1 MSSRIEKDLA
11 ELVKAGAVNE
21 KTAGLI
27 RAFYDEKNKRRGP
40 GFLLIAF
47 SILGSVLLGGGVILL
62 LAHNWEDF
70 GRPLRAFI
78 SFLPLVIAQV
88 LALYAGFSKKESVAW
103 REGTGAFLYLAI
115 GISISLISQ
124 TYHISGNLP
133 AFLFT
138 WMLLGL
144 PIGYL
149 LGALSP
155 VVLFLAG
162 FVGWVT
168 ACEDNRHLQPGLAFY
183 WPLLL
188 LVLPYALRLW
198 KKERNGFR
206 LSVLLWVFSGA
217 LLTSQIFLMDRVL
230 PAYWVPHFAALFS
243 LMLLAGSFPFFREK
257 PLMAN
262 PLFALG
268 SLGMIIFLFVL
279 SFKEPWSDIGR
290 KAVRD
295 WFDSRHRVNF
305 FQVGNGALV
314 FATAV
319 FFWIRTAWERRWTD
333 LVWGSGFIL
342 IAVFY
347 FFAVGSHK
355 IGFEYFVVNLYL
367 LALGILA
374 IVSASRQAK
383 IGLLNYGML
392 ILSGVVAVR
401 FFDENFSFL
410 TRGLAF
416 IAIGG
421 GFLVF
426 NFVFVRKW
434 KDKK

>member
-1 MSSRIEKDLA
+1 MSSRIEKDLE
-11 ELVKAGAVNE
+11 ELVKAGVVNE
-21 KTAGLI
+21 KTAGLV
-27 RAFYDEKNKRRGP
+27 RAYYEEKSKRRGP

-78 SFLPLVIAQV
+78 SFLPLVIGQV
-88 LALYAGFSKKESVAW
+88 LALYAGFAKKDSVAW

-149 LGALSP
+149 LGGLSP
-155 VVLFLAG
+155 IVLFLAG
-162 FVGWVT
+162 FVGWVV
-168 ACEDNRHLQPGLAFY
+168 ACEDSPRLQPGTAFY
-183 WPLLL
+183 WPILL

-198 KKERNGFR
+198 KKERAGFR
-206 LSVLLWVFSGA
+206 LPVFLWVFSAA
-217 LLTSQIFLMDRVL
+217 LLFTQIFLMDRVL
-230 PAYWVPHFAALFS
+230 PSYWIPHFAALFS
-243 LMLLAGSFPFFREK
+243 LMLLAGSFPAFRERV
-257 PLMAN
+257 LVAN
-262 PLFALG
+262 PFFALG
-268 SLGMIIFLFVL
+268 SLGMIVFLFVL
-279 SFKEPWSDIGR
+279 SFKGPWTDI
-290 KAVRD
+290 
-295 WFDSRHRVNF
+295 SRHSLRSWLDYHHRVDF

-314 FATAV
+314 FAGAV
-319 FFWIRTAWERRWTD
+319 FLWIRTAWEKRWAD
-333 LVWGSGFIL
+333 LVWGFGFIL

-347 FFAVGSHK
+347 FVATGTK
-355 IGFEYFVVNLYL
+355 EKGYEIYLVNLFL
-367 LALGILA
+367 LTLGILA
-374 IVSASRQAK
+374 IATASRQAK
-383 IGLLNYGML
+383 IGLLNFGML
-392 ILSGVVAVR
+392 ILSGVVGIR
-401 FFDENFSFL
+401 FFDEDFSFL

-421 GFLVF
+421 GFLAF
-426 NFVFVRKW
+426 NFIFVRKW
-434 KDKK
+434 KGRK